1 MRTTLTLDDDI
12 IAKLNAEM
20 KRSGKS
26 FKETVN
32 EFLRMGLQTRQEM
45 QNGSRFKVEAR
56 PLGVIPG
63 LNYDCIGQLLEE
75 AEGPFHK

>member
-1 MRTTLTLDDDI
+1 MRTTLTLDDDV

-20 KRSGKS
+20 RRSGKS

-32 EFLRMGLQTRQEM
+32 EFLRIGLQMPKEM
-45 QNGSRFKVEAR
+45 KSAGRFKVEAK
-56 PLGVIPG
+56 PLGIIPG
-63 LNYDCIGQLLEE
+63 LNYDCTSQLFEE

>member
-12 IAKLNAEM
+12 AAKLTAEM

-32 EFLRMGLQTRQEM
+32 EFLRIGLNVQRELRS
-45 QNGSRFKVEAR
+45 GDRFKVEAR
-56 PLGVIPG
+56 TLGVMPG
-63 LNYDCIGQLLEE
+63 LNYDCLGELLEE
-75 AEGPFHK
+75 AEGPSHR

>member
-1 MRTTLTLDDDI
+1 MRTTLTLDDDVVS
-12 IAKLNAEM
+12 KLNAEM

-32 EFLRMGLQTRQEM
+32 EFLRIGLSVRRELKS
-45 QNGSRFKVEAR
+45 GDRFKVQAR

-63 LNYDCIGQLLEE
+63 LNYDCTGELLEE
-75 AEGPFHK
+75 AEGPFHR

>member
-1 MRTTLTLDDDI
+1 MRTTLTLDDDVV
-12 IAKLNAEM
+12 AKLNAEM

-32 EFLRMGLQTRQEM
+32 EFLRTGLQMRQEM
-45 QNGSRFKVEAR
+45 AKTDRFKVEAK

-75 AEGPFHK
+75 AEGPYHK

>member
-1 MRTTLTLDDDI
+1 MRTTLTLDHDI
-12 IAKLNAEM
+12 AVKLNAEM

-32 EFLRMGLQTRQEM
+32 EFLRIGLSVRRDLQSA
-45 QNGSRFKVEAR
+45 GRFKVEAR

-63 LNYDCIGQLLEE
+63 LNYDCLGELLEE
-75 AEGPFHK
+75 DEGLR

>member
-12 IAKLNAEM
+12 AVKLNAEM
-20 KRSGKS
+20 KRSGKT

-32 EFLRMGLQTRQEM
+32 EFLRIGLSVCRELQSA
-45 QNGSRFKVEAR
+45 GRFKVEAR

-63 LNYDCIGQLLEE
+63 LNYDCLGELLEE
-75 AEGPFHK
+75 DEGLR